1 MGLIYLSRKKAN
13 NIKDKANN
21 VTRVPRIS
29 PTKNL
34 TNISGFD
41 EIALR

>member
-1 MGLIYLSRKKAN
+1 MDLIYLSRKNAN
-13 NIKDKANN
+13 NIKDNVN
-21 VTRVPRIS
+21 MVTRVPRMS

>member
-13 NIKDKANN
+13 NIKDNVN
-21 VTRVPRIS
+21 MVTRVPSIS

-34 TNISGFD
+34 INISGFD